1 MGQNRSDCK
10 TKCSDL
16 YDDTVNTINACI
28 KEHNGDQNNLNLKE
42 TNIDNL
48 DYEEGNNE
56 RKNDYYSE
64 DNNIRNQ

>member
-1 MGQNRSDCK
+1 MGQNWSDCK

-28 KEHNGDQNNLNLKE
+28 KEHNDNQNNLNLKE

-56 RKNDYYSE
+56 RKNDYYAE
-64 DNNIRNQ
+64 DNNKRNQ